1 MSASIRTTTQTP
13 ARSRPAHA
21 AATRMS
27 PTGPGSTPGNP
38 SWCPASAA
46 KRSARAQRPGF
57 ATKGPRQRTSKA
69 ASRRGWRPACHWS
82 AQTTCRRATR
92 MAARSGSPA
101 PAPKSTACPWLIRRL
116 IDPTAIFLFVARP
129 EVVDVASRFNATAFD
144 IEGVFWSHCGE
155 GANELCTFDVMLD
168 AFSLHT
174 PALDR
179 LAAIVR
185 AADTADLDAAPRPPV
200 CWPPRSACHGCSA
213 TISPS
218 STPP

>member
-1 MSASIRTTTQTP
+1 MVSCQRGQKVSQGTAAWLRHKGAKAENLEGGFEAWVAAGLP
-13 ARSRPAHA
+13 LVRPDHV
-21 AATRMS
+21 
-27 PTGPGSTPGNP
+27 PPCNPHGSTI
-38 SWCPASAA
+38 WVT
-46 KRSARAQRPGF
+46 RTRP
-57 ATKGPRQRTSKA
+57 KIDRI
-69 ASRRGWRPACHWS
+69 
-82 AQTTCRRATR
+82 
-92 MAARSGSPA
+92 
-101 PAPKSTACPWLIRRL
+101 ACPWLIRRF

-144 IEGVFWSHCGE
+144 IEGVFWSHRGE
-155 GANELCTFDVMLD
+155 GANQLCTFDVMLD